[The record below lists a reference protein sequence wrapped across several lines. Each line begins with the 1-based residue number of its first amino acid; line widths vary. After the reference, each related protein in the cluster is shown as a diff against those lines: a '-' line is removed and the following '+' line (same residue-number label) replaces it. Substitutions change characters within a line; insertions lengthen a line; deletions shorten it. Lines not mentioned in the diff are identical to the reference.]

1 MKSIVLF
8 AAILILTSCGSSEPE
23 MKTGYIDIHHIY
35 DKMELSKKYMQKMAE
50 LEQKKTPELNQ
61 IMNQIEAINVEIK
74 NSKITED
81 DYLDELKEKKSNLN
95 HKKDLINRMMNDSS
109 ALYTKIVTDKITLG
123 VKEFGKE
130 HGYKYIFSPTGN
142 AGFIYG
148 DSTLNIT
155 HEVLDYI
162 NKK

>member
-1 MKSIVLF
+1 MKSIV
-8 AAILILTSCGSSEPE
+8 AITSILILTACGSSEPDF
-23 MKTGYIDIHHIY
+23 KTGYIDIHHIY
-35 DKMELSKKYMQKMAE
+35 DKMELSKKYMQKLAE
-50 LEQKKTPELNQ
+50 LEQKKRPELNQ

-81 DYLDELKEKKSNLN
+81 DYLDELKEKKSHLY
-95 HKKDLINRMMNDSS
+95 HKKETIEKMMNDSS
-109 ALYTKIVTDKITLG
+109 VLYTKIVTDKITKN
-123 VKEFGKE
+123 VEEFGKE
-130 HGYKYIFSPTGN
+130 NGYKYIFSPTGN

-155 HEVLDYI
+155 HQVLEYI